1 MIEPRVSHIMD
12 SMLSDAIRRGTGTK
26 ALRSLKRDDLRGKTG
41 TTNDA
46 DIWFSGFTP
55 DLVATAWAGFSDN
68 SPVGNREWGS
78 TTPLE
83 TWIDFMK
90 SALPEQSKSKFL
102 PRPDGIVS
110 VKIDPD
116 TGLRT
121 SPTDPDGIFEIFR
134 AERAPT
140 TSSTD
145 QQIDSTSI
153 SQQIF

>member
-1 MIEPRVSHIMD
+1 MN

-26 ALRSLKRDDLRGKTG
+26 AMRSLKRGDLHGKTG

-68 SPVGNREWGS
+68 SPVGSREWGS
-78 TTPLE
+78 TTPIE
-83 TWIDFMK
+83 TWISFMEK
-90 SALPEQSKSKFL
+90 ALPEESDSKVL
-102 PRPDGIVS
+102 PRPEGMVS

-121 SPTDPDGIFEIFR
+121 DPTDPDGIFEIFR
-134 AERAPT
+134 EELVPDA
-140 TSSTD
+140 STARTQTD
-145 QQIDSTSI
+145 ESDI